1 MASLLMVDH
10 APLFRLLESTC
21 ARRSGWSLRS
31 ALTAED
37 LLKKARAERPDVIV
51 LSGPVADAAFASRL
65 RSEAGLAA
73 VPILAIGQGSD
84 VPACAGADAA
94 LAWPAA
100 EAEIEASLA
109 TLMHETRR
117 AACRRAVRQPA
128 QVTSGGA
135 PGAGAATLRGRLRD
149 IAAGGA
155 FVTMQQGPPA
165 GTAVQLEFRLGAGEP
180 PFRAAGLVVR
190 RVEEDAAS
198 HRVAGVAIRFT
209 DADPNRT
216 RRIEAFVRDISPG
229 ALPQVPEA

>member
-37 LLKKARAERPDVIV
+37 LLMKARAERPDVIV

-84 VPACAGADAA
+84 MPACAGADAA

-135 PGAGAATLRGRLRD
+135 GSATRRGRLRD

-155 FVTMQQGPPA
+155 FVTMPQGPPA

-180 PFRAAGLVVR
+180 PFRAAGIVVR
-190 RVEEDAAS
+190 RVEEDSAS

-209 DADPNRT
+209 DADPDRT
-216 RRIEAFVRDISPG
+216 RRIEAFVRDLSPG
-229 ALPQVPEA
+229 ALPRVPEA